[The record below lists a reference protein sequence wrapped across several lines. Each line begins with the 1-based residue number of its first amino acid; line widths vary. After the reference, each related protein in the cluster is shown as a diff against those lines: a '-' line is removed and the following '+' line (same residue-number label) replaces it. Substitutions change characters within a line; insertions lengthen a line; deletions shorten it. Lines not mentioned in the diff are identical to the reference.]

1 MLHVRSGL
9 GALFGLLLLA
19 GCNTFSADGGLAPV
33 VALTRQE
40 LGKEI
45 AAIRTEAAAAEAR
58 AEVARLLKRP
68 LTADSAVKIALI
80 NNRGLQAAYNELAIA
95 EAAMVGAS
103 LPPNPTITL
112 ARLAGSG
119 EVEIER
125 RIIADILALAT
136 LPVRADI
143 AADRFRQ
150 AQWRAAAET
159 LRVAADARRAFYRAV
174 AARRLANFLA
184 EAQDSARLASELGRR
199 LGQTG
204 AISKLDQAR
213 EQVLYADITTQVAV
227 ARQRAESERER
238 LIRMLGLWGADTDF
252 RLAAALPPLPRRVQS
267 LPAIEAEAVRR
278 RLDLQIARLE
288 VEALAKSQGLTRAT
302 RFINLLEVSGQWK
315 RTRLED
321 GDKIRQRGIEVEL
334 QVPLFDFGEVRA
346 RTAEHTYLEAVN
358 RLIEKAV
365 HVRSEARDAY
375 RAYRAAYDIAQHYQ
389 REVLPL
395 RQIISEEMML
405 RYGAMQIDVFAL
417 LTEARQRLAANVAA
431 IEAHRDFWLAHTDL
445 FVAVVAGSPAG
456 DAAPSGKPL
465 MATTPESPGH

>member
-1 MLHVRSGL
+1 MLGL
-9 GALFGLLLLA
+9 SLLA

-33 VALTRQE
+33 AALARQE
-40 LGKEI
+40 LNQDI
-45 AAIRTEAAAAEAR
+45 VAIRTEAEAAAAR
-58 AEVARLLKRP
+58 AAVERLLKRP
-68 LTADSAVKIALI
+68 LTADSAVQIALI

-103 LPPNPTITL
+103 LPANPTITL

-125 RIIADILALAT
+125 KIIADILALAT
-136 LPVRADI
+136 LPMRAGI

-150 AQWRAAAET
+150 AQLRAAAET
-159 LRVAADARRAFYRAV
+159 LRVAANARHAYYRV
-174 AARRLANFLA
+174 IAARQLAGFLSQ
-184 EAQDSARLASELGRR
+184 AQESAKLASELARR

-204 AISKLDQAR
+204 ALNKLDQAR
-213 EQVLYADITTQVAV
+213 EQVLYADITTQVAA
-227 ARQRAESERER
+227 ARRRADSERER
-238 LIRMLGLWGADTDF
+238 LIRVLGLWGADTNF
-252 RLAAALPPLPRRVQS
+252 RLANALPPLPPRVQA

-288 VEALAKSQGLTRAT
+288 VEALAKSQGLSRAT

-315 RTRLED
+315 RARLED
-321 GDKIRQRGIEVEL
+321 GDKIRQRGIEVEF

-375 RAYRAAYDIAQHYQ
+375 RAYRAAYDIARHYQ

-445 FVAVVAGSPAG
+445 FVALVVGSPSGEAAASAG
-456 DAAPSGKPL
+456 PLPAAT
-465 MATTPESPGH
+465 AESPGH

>member
-1 MLHVRSGL
+1 MSGVL
-9 GALFGLLLLA
+9 GLLLLA
-19 GCNTFSADGGLAPV
+19 GCNTFSPDGGLAPV
-33 VALTRQE
+33 AALMRQE
-40 LGKEI
+40 LNKDVV
-45 AAIRTEAAAAEAR
+45 AIRNEADAAAAR
-58 AEVARLLKRP
+58 AAIERLLKRP
-68 LTADSAVKIALI
+68 LSADSAVQIALL

-103 LPPNPTITL
+103 LPPNPTISL
-112 ARLAGSG
+112 SRLAGAG

-125 RIIADILALAT
+125 KIIADILALAT

-150 AQWRAAAET
+150 AQLRAIAET
-159 LRVAADARRAFYRAV
+159 LRVAAEARRAYYRAV
-174 AARRLANFLA
+174 AARQLVGFLLQSQ
-184 EAQDSARLASELGRR
+184 ESARLATELARR

-213 EQVLYADITTQVAV
+213 EQVLYADIATQVAT
-227 ARQRAESERER
+227 ARRRADSERER
-238 LIRMLGLWGADTDF
+238 LIRVLGLWGADTAF
-252 RLAAALPPLPRRVQS
+252 RLAEALPPLPRRVRAM
-267 LPAIEAEAVRR
+267 PAVEAEAVRR
-278 RLDLQIARLE
+278 RVDLQIARLE
-288 VEALAKSQGLTRAT
+288 VQALAKSQGLTQAT
-302 RFINLLEVSGQWK
+302 RFINLLEASGQWK

-321 GDKIRQRGIEVEL
+321 GSRTRQRGIEVEF

-375 RAYRAAYDIAQHYQ
+375 RAYRSAYDIAVHYQ

-395 RQIISEEMML
+395 RRIISEEMML

-445 FVAVVAGSPAG
+445 FVALVVGSPAG
-456 DAAPSGKPL
+456 DAVSSSKPA
-465 MATTPESPGH
+465 MAATAESPGH